1 MLQAVQHKWQKAL
14 MSNRL
19 QLGRKKTVLSEC
31 KKAGK
36 YNCYE
41 KWQTTHILYLTVGV
55 VEENVLIPHTSSAE
69 PMQESCKKVWAYSA
83 NNVFGWTVFKQLSS
97 AHICFCTRQF
107 HGPKFVFDCAALYCL
122 ATGCKCNSASRG
134 SSRPV
139 IYKWIQHDPAT
150 QCCKQSKGE
159 VNGIK
164 PSQGSTPQQWQQEV
178 SPLAKP
184 PGHAGKAFPHFL
196 LPIPHLAKAWDHDRG
211 DEVRPRA
218 LVLAQYMPVALFGL
232 RSNTTRYNAD
242 TTCINTYQRVSTW
255 HFCASGSSCFQTLCI

>member
-1 MLQAVQHKWQKAL
+1 
-14 MSNRL
+14 
-19 QLGRKKTVLSEC
+19 
-31 KKAGK
+31 
-36 YNCYE
+36 
-41 KWQTTHILYLTVGV
+41 
-55 VEENVLIPHTSSAE
+55 
-69 PMQESCKKVWAYSA
+69 MQESRSFVDSA

-97 AHICFCTRQF
+97 AQICFCTRQF

-122 ATGCKCNSASRG
+122 ATGCKCNSASLG

-164 PSQGSTPQQWQQEV
+164 RTPQQRQQEV
-178 SPLAKP
+178 SPGAKP
-184 PGHAGKAFPHFL
+184 PGHAGKAFPLFL
-196 LPIPHLAKAWDHDRG
+196 LPILRLAKAWDHDRG

-232 RSNTTRYNAD
+232 RSFVVD
-242 TTCINTYQRVSTW
+242 TSVLPVLHVSKPCVSSTSLQAARDERSKPRKYIEARA
-255 HFCASGSSCFQTLCI
+255 CATSIQESTK